1 MLAQFPSWSHKQQTH
16 HEPLD
21 LSGIKFTG
29 RRAVKPA
36 GLISL
41 FVNEMVIIYKSLEE
55 FEDYLPKHPEYCDIS
70 LLSIVRESGG
80 KS

>member
-1 MLAQFPSWSHKQQTH
+1 MLAQFPSWSHKHQTH
-16 HEPLD
+16 HKPLD

-41 FVNEMVIIYKSLEE
+41 FVNGMVIMSKSLAE
-55 FEDYLPKHPEYCDIS
+55 FEDYLP
-70 LLSIVRESGG
+70 
-80 KS
+80 